1 MLGSNSA
8 LSFQHYSCIMGFIS
22 KERER
27 ALLKDQSPGTF
38 LLRFSESS
46 KEGAITFT
54 WVEESQNGKSATEN
68 PCGSACTK
76 TRSLYALLLHP
87 EDQHNTPGSSRA
99 QATVGTHH
107 TWGNSNHT
115 MNWSRFQLG
124 QTALPRS
131 CFWPGS
137 WVGKTA
143 WTVFPASLGFLPAFS
158 THTPPSPSKP
168 KCSFCAFL
176 PTLPVDKLC
185 TRLIFQVVLLPPRVQ
200 KDQWRACFFSELD

>member
-1 MLGSNSA
+1 MVSQQQRTLVD
-8 LSFQHYSCIMGFIS
+8 
-22 KERER
+22 
-27 ALLKDQSPGTF
+27 LLAPKQEVFMPFSST
-38 LLRFSESS
+38 LRTS
-46 KEGAITFT
+46 T
-54 WVEESQNGKSATEN
+54 
-68 PCGSACTK
+68 
-76 TRSLYALLLHP
+76 
-87 EDQHNTPGSSRA
+87 TPLAAAGHK
-99 QATVGTHH
+99 QTVGTHH

-143 WTVFPASLGFLPAFS
+143 WTVFPASLSSLPAFS